1 MKGFPVF
8 VLVAL
13 GGLAMISC
21 NLNPNYANNGDAPN
35 LLLITAINGGNQ
47 LDSDVRDGEGATPS
61 LSFICPDVVPVRV
74 ENHAKNPRVGTLD
87 FRGDLV
93 IDRYEVQ
100 YSRSDGRGAQ
110 GVDVPYTI
118 SGNIA
123 AEVIAEQA
131 TTVNIEVVRRQAK
144 TEPPLISLIGGD
156 GPSNGVIT
164 MFAKITL
171 HARTT
176 IGQAVTASGVL
187 QIDFADFGD
196 KLTACP
202 TTAG

>member
-1 MKGFPVF
+1 MKGFPAF
-8 VLVAL
+8 VLVIL
-13 GGLAMISC
+13 GGLAMTSC
-21 NLNPNYANNGDAPN
+21 NLNPNYASNGDGPN
-35 LLLITAINGGNQ
+35 FLLITAINGGNE
-47 LDSDVRDGEGATPS
+47 LDSDVRFGEQATPP
-61 LSFICPDVVPVRV
+61 LSFVCQDFASVRV
-74 ENHAKNPRVGTLD
+74 ENHAKNPKVGTLD
-87 FRGDLV
+87 YRGDIV

-100 YSRSDGRGAQ
+100 YSRSDGRGVQ

-144 TEPPLISLIGGD
+144 LEPPLNSLVGGP
-156 GPSNGVIT
+156 GPSSGVII

-171 HARTT
+171 HGRTNA
-176 IGQAVTASGVL
+176 GYAVSAFGIL

-196 KLTACP
+196 KNTACP
-202 TTAG
+202 TTTG